1 MNRHD
6 PTHRFK
12 TILVGLIIRLD
23 KLCPRSSVVI
33 WNFSNLQRLVWRLLL
48 ACSFQISEGS
58 NIFEF
63 KNLEYAWA
71 RFCLRLNFLDLRS
84 SWHVSYFS
92 KIKGWRS
99 KLAKDWVLLLA
110 SINWKV
116 KSFSSETE
124 IGISKIHEIH
134 LYFVTKYKYRS
145 TLALALYRIFC
156 NNFRGS

>member
-1 MNRHD
+1 MNRHK

-33 WNFSNLQRLVWRLLL
+33 WNFSNLQRFVWRLLL
-48 ACSFQISEGS
+48 ACSCSLLQISEGS

-99 KLAKDWVLLLA
+99 KLAKDWVLLA

-116 KSFSSETE
+116 KSFSLETE

-134 LYFVTKYKYRS
+134 LYFVTKYKYRP
-145 TLALALYRIFC
+145 TLALVLYL
-156 NNFRGS
+156 